1 MNSCYQLVVKPRTFP
16 PFFKLQIAYSKV
28 VQKNLKREKIN
39 PLLFSLSPPGDK
51 GNDNSIKMETLL
63 WKVASTRRA
72 GARDGENGYDTVD
85 NVAR

>member
-1 MNSCYQLVVKPRTFP
+1 MNSCYQLIVKPRTFL
-16 PFFKLQIAYSKV
+16 FLNSKLHIRKWFKRIWKG
-28 VQKNLKREKIN
+28 KKWI